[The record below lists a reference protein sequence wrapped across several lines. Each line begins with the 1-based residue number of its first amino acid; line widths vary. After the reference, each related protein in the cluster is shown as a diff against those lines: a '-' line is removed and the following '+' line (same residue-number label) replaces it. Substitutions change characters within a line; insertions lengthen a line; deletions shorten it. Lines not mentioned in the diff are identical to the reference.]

1 MKKILEDQKK
11 NNLGLHSEQNMK
23 ECFQALGAYYQ
34 QETGESL
41 SEQEQIA
48 MWMYLT

>member
-1 MKKILEDQKK
+1 MKRILEDQKK
-11 NNLGLHSEQNMK
+11 NNLGLHSRQNME

-34 QETGESL
+34 QKNGEIL
-41 SEQEQIA
+41 DKQEQIA